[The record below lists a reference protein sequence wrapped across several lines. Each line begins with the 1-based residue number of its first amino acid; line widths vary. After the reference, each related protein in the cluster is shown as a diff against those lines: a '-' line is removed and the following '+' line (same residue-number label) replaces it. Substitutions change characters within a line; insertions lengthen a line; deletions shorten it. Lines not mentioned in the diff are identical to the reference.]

1 MSWVGS
7 QGLTL
12 AAQVKV
18 GALQAFVAETTH
30 ISIAIVAFDTVV
42 RVANTVTAGVLRRRF
57 GTLRDGRFDLIH
69 SRFHP
74 NLSIYFLHL
83 MANLSLLYNEDLKF
97 LQFKLP
103 GSIRR
108 SAAADGRVHPL

>member
-1 MSWVGS
+1 MAESTHQGEGDADHRMSWVGS

-42 RVANTVTAGVLRRRF
+42 RVANTVTADVLRR
-57 GTLRDGRFDLIH
+57 
-69 SRFHP
+69 
-74 NLSIYFLHL
+74 
-83 MANLSLLYNEDLKF
+83 
-97 LQFKLP
+97 
-103 GSIRR
+103 
-108 SAAADGRVHPL
+108 